1 MGDVAGLGA
10 ILTAIVT
17 PFDDALNVDEQAFVD
32 LMHHLAAHG
41 SDGFVVCGTTG
52 EASTLSDA
60 EHLRVVELA
69 VQEKPEGVSVTAGV
83 GSNDTRHAVDL
94 TERATAL
101 GVDAVLSVTPYYN
114 KPNRRGIVAHY
125 TEVAKA
131 TDVPIILYNIP
142 SRVVVDVPNDL
153 LAELAQLDH
162 VEYVKQANN
171 ENLAPVDGLG
181 IYAGNDEILLR
192 TLEIGGCGGICVASH
207 LVGEEMRRMIDEPEN
222 RAEIDA
228 SLRDVYAAMGVTT
241 NPIPVKAALELAGH
255 PVGGLRLPL
264 VEADEDERA
273 QIRAVLERHGLLASA
288 GAP

>member
-1 MGDVAGLGA
+1 MRDVAGLGA

-17 PFDDALNVDEQAFVD
+17 PFDDALDVDEQALVD
-32 LMHHLAAHG
+32 LLHHLADHG

-52 EASTLSDA
+52 EASTLSDD

-69 VQEKPEGVSVTAGV
+69 VAERPAGTSIIAGV
-83 GSNDTRHAVDL
+83 GSNDTRHAVHL

-125 TEVAKA
+125 EAVANA

-142 SRVVVDVPNDL
+142 SRVVIDVPNDL
-153 LAELAQLDH
+153 LAELAQLDGID
-162 VEYVKQANN
+162 YVKQANN
-171 ENLAPVDGLG
+171 DNLAPIDGLG

-207 LVGEEMRRMIDEPEN
+207 LVGDEMKRMVDEPEN
-222 RAEIDA
+222 RAAIDA

>member
-1 MGDVAGLGA
+1 MGHVAGLGA

-17 PFDDALNVDEQAFVD
+17 PFDDDLQVDEQAFVD
-32 LMHHLAAHG
+32 LMHHLAEHG

-52 EASTLSDA
+52 EASTLSDE

-69 VQEKPEGVSVTAGV
+69 VENRPADTSITAGV
-83 GSNDTRHAVDL
+83 GSNDTRHAVHL

-114 KPNRRGIVAHY
+114 KPNRRGIIRHY
-125 TEVAKA
+125 EEVSQA

-142 SRVVVDVPNDL
+142 SRVVIDVPNDL

-171 ENLAPVDGLG
+171 DNLAPIDGLG
-181 IYAGNDEILLR
+181 IYAGNDEVLLR
-192 TLEIGGCGGICVASH
+192 TLEMGGCGGICVASH
-207 LVGEEMRRMIDEPEN
+207 LVGEEMRRMVDEPEN

-273 QIRAVLERHGLLASA
+273 QLRAVLERHGLLASA

>member
-1 MGDVAGLGA
+1 MAGLGA

-17 PFDDALNVDEQAFVD
+17 PFDDDLNVDEEAFVD
-32 LMHHLAAHG
+32 LLHHLADHG

-52 EASTLSDA
+52 EASTLTDE

-69 VQEKPEGVSVTAGV
+69 VRNRPEGATIIAGT
-83 GSNDTRHAVDL
+83 GSNDTRHAVHL

-114 KPNRRGIVAHY
+114 KPNRRGIIAHY
-125 TEVAKA
+125 SEVSKA
-131 TDVPIILYNIP
+131 TDKPIILYNIP
-142 SRVVVDVPNDL
+142 SRVVIDVPNDL

-171 ENLAPVDGLG
+171 DNLAPVDGLG
-181 IYAGNDEILLR
+181 VYAGNDEVLLR

-222 RAEIDA
+222 RAAIDA

-241 NPIPVKAALELAGH
+241 NPIPVKAALQMAGH
-255 PVGGLRLPL
+255 KVGGLRLPL
-264 VEADEDERA
+264 VEADESERA